1 MAQPRD
7 HNRLV
12 GPQVSE
18 PDLVTVRVRKDD
30 VFDDRQVGHRRI
42 VLCVRGGGSMA
53 KDLTIVLR
61 NVPGTIAD
69 VAEAMG
75 KAGVNIEGAC
85 GFPAGFAAGTEGI
98 FHILVEDVDAA
109 RAAAEQAGYEVRG
122 ERDVLVSEVQ
132 NRPGA
137 LGETTRK
144 LADAGI
150 NVDLIYATADG
161 KIVLGPDDIDK
172 ARAAL

>member
-1 MAQPRD
+1 MRLD
-7 HNRLV
+7 NR
-12 GPQVSE
+12 G
-18 PDLVTVRVRKDD
+18 T
-30 VFDDRQVGHRRI
+30 
-42 VLCVRGGGSMA
+42 A
-53 KDLTIVLR
+53 KDLAIVLR

-85 GFPAGFAAGTEGI
+85 GFPAGYPAGVEGI
-98 FHILVEDVDAA
+98 FHILVEDVSAA
-109 RAAAEQAGYEVRG
+109 RAAADQAGYEVRF
-122 ERDVLVSEVQ
+122 ERDVVVCEVE

-137 LGETTRK
+137 LGEVTRK

-150 NVDLIYATADG
+150 NADLIYVTADG
-161 KIVLGPDDIDK
+161 RIVLGLDDVDR